1 MNKRFVFVD
10 LSIDSGYY
18 GVNHGISYLVPI
30 IKKHSYEVSIL
41 HLTKRLSSRKFRGKI
56 EKLNPQIVGFSF
68 TSPQLKYFIKYSNA
82 IAGLPNLIQIAGGVG
97 PTLSPELVFEKSNIQ
112 GIVIGEGEK
121 PLNQLLD
128 NLNDGRD
135 IYHIEGFYW
144 KTNGTIIRN
153 PVPAFTVDLSAL
165 DFPDYSDF
173 ERSVVVSPENN
184 SLSVMLS
191 RGCPYNCTYCCNK
204 ALRERYPSAI
214 GYFRLPSVGY
224 SVEFLE
230 KLTSRYSDINA
241 IEFFDDLLV
250 ANKGWFIEFAE
261 QYEKKINIP
270 CRMNVRP
277 ESINAEIIEALKRM
291 RCYSVFIGL
300 ESGNEA
306 LRKSIL
312 NRHYSN
318 ELFIE
323 KSKMIKDAGIDLYTF
338 NIVGFPG
345 EKIAQMNETYELNKQ
360 VDADNGKCSFFYPFP
375 ETKLYEICKKEKL
388 LLSDKEMQKITNY
401 NTKPAIKLDHR
412 KECITIQRMITN
424 YFAEKSLQRKC
435 GNLHASKPTI
445 FTLILWIKTRI
456 LRNRSVSELTHNRFI
471 QKAFVDINNRLI
483 DKS

>member
-1 MNKRFVFVD
+1 MKNKFVFVD
-10 LSIDSGYY
+10 LSIDGGYY

-41 HLTKRLSSRKFRGKI
+41 HLTKRLSNRKFRGKI
-56 EKLNPQIVGFSF
+56 EKLKPQIVGFSF
-68 TSPQLKYFIKYSNA
+68 TSPQLKYFRKYSNA

-97 PTLSPELVFEKSNIQ
+97 PTLSPELVFERSNIQ

-121 PLNQLLD
+121 PLDQLLD

-144 KTNGTIIRN
+144 KKNGALIKN

-191 RGCPYNCTYCCNK
+191 RGCPYNCTYCSNK
-204 ALRERYPSAI
+204 TLREKYPSTT

-224 SVEFLE
+224 SVAFLE
-230 KLTSRYSDINA
+230 KLTGRYSDIDS
-241 IEFFDDLLV
+241 IEFFDDLLI

-261 QYEKKINIP
+261 QYKKKINIP
-270 CRMNVRP
+270 CRLNVRA
-277 ESINAEIIEALKRM
+277 ELINAEIIEALKRM

-345 EKIAQMNETYELNKQ
+345 ETIAQMNETYEFNKQ
-360 VDADNGKCSFFYPFP
+360 IDADDGKCSFFYPFP
-375 ETKLYEICKKEKL
+375 GTKLYEVCEKGKL

-401 NTKPAIKLDHR
+401 NTKPVIKLDHR
-412 KECITIQRMITN
+412 KECIAIQRMITN
-424 YFAEKSLQRKC
+424 YFTEKYYRRKYC
-435 GNLHASKPTI
+435 NLYASKPTI

-456 LRNRSVSELTHNRFI
+456 LRSRSVSELTHNRFLR
-471 QKAFVDINNRLI
+471 KAFVDIKNHLI